1 MESFLIILLLFCFS
15 YLVYL
20 ENDPSPKDSEHFFI
34 QTYGG
39 KGTIKLTRNNNLLQ
53 KHDRKTSSK
62 EKTSSKFDYPGSFAC
77 IHLD

>member
-15 YLVYL
+15 YLAYL
-20 ENDPSPKDSEHFFI
+20 ENDPTPKDSEHFFI
-34 QTYGG
+34 QTYGD
-39 KGTIKLTRNNNLLQ
+39 KETMKLTRNNNLLQ

-62 EKTSSKFDYPGSFAC
+62 FDSPGSFAW